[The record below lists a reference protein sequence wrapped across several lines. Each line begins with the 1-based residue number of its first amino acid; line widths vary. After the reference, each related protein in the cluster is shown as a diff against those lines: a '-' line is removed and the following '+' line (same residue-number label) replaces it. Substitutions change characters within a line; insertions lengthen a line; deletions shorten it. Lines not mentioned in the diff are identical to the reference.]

1 MTTITNVTTQE
12 AIQRGTNLLAVSIV
26 ALSGIAFFPEFFL
39 EDEGPFKLD
48 EVGLLV
54 VGLAGIAWYLIGR
67 HKFSRSLVPLVLVG
81 AGLLIKIIGLVIEFG
96 DTEDRGDDIG
106 ALILFVLAVVLV
118 AWQYFNGR
126 RAAQA
131 GGS

>member
-1 MTTITNVTTQE
+1 MTTITTQE
-12 AIQRGTNLLAVSIV
+12 AVQRGTNLLAVSIV

-54 VGLAGIAWYLIGR
+54 VGLAGMAWYLIGR

-106 ALILFVLAVVLV
+106 ALILFALAVVLV

>member
-1 MTTITNVTTQE
+1 MTTITTQE
-12 AIQRGTNLLAVSIV
+12 AVLRGTNLLAVSIV

-54 VGLAGIAWYLIGR
+54 VGLAGMAWYLIGR
-67 HKFSRSLVPLVLVG
+67 HKFSRSLVPMVLVG
-81 AGLLIKIIGLVIEFG
+81 TGLLIKIIGLVIEFG

-106 ALILFVLAVVLV
+106 ALILFALAVALV

>member
-1 MTTITNVTTQE
+1 MTTITTQE
-12 AIQRGTNLLAVSIV
+12 AVQRGTNLLAVSIV

-54 VGLAGIAWYLIGR
+54 VGLAGMAWYLIGR

-81 AGLLIKIIGLVIEFG
+81 AGLLIKIIGLLIEFG

-106 ALILFVLAVVLV
+106 ALILFALAVALV